1 MRLQRAALKT
11 LNQWKAAPDHK
22 PLLIRGARQTGKT
35 WLVNEF
41 ANGQYDNIVSAD
53 FMQRPS
59 LAGIFEQDLD
69 PQRIV
74 RQLEL
79 TFNQRILPGK
89 TLLFFDEIQESPR
102 ALTSLKYFTE
112 QATDYDIIATG
123 SYMGISKHSKASSP
137 WERSP

>member
-53 FMQRPS
+53 FMM
-59 LAGIFEQDLD
+59 
-69 PQRIV
+69 
-74 RQLEL
+74 
-79 TFNQRILPGK
+79 
-89 TLLFFDEIQESPR
+89 FFGEDTP
-102 ALTSLKYFTE
+102 ALVVGE
-112 QATDYDIIATG
+112 
-123 SYMGISKHSKASSP
+123 
-137 WERSP
+137 E

>member
-102 ALTSLKYFTE
+102 ALTSLKY
-112 QATDYDIIATG
+112 
-123 SYMGISKHSKASSP
+123 
-137 WERSP
+137 WLC

>member
-102 ALTSLKYFTE
+102 ALTYPRTRGDKPIAQECAALHLKSTPH
-112 QATDYDIIATG
+112 TRG
-123 SYMGISKHSKASSP
+123 
-137 WERSP
+137 